1 MSGRGGN
8 NNDSAGGRSG
18 GQAGGRGGRGRNR
31 NRNRN
36 RRGRG
41 GGDGGGGG
49 GGGNGGRG
57 DGEGGGGRRNT
68 PQKREHESPVNV
80 PGEPAGPGGGGSAK
94 KLAHMTE
101 SRFSDLPIAAESRRA
116 MAEVFRY
123 ETMTEVQ
130 AQTLPLILADGNRDC
145 MAKAKTGT
153 GKTLA
158 FM

>member
-1 MSGRGGN
+1 MN
-8 NNDSAGGRSG
+8 L
-18 GQAGGRGGRGRNR
+18 
-31 NRNRN
+31 
-36 RRGRG
+36 
-41 GGDGGGGG
+41 
-49 GGGNGGRG
+49 
-57 DGEGGGGRRNT
+57 
-68 PQKREHESPVNV
+68 
-80 PGEPAGPGGGGSAK
+80 PGEPARSSGSSTK

-101 SRFSDLPIAAESRRA
+101 SRFADLPIAAESRRA

-130 AQTLPLILADGNRDC
+130 AKTLPLILADGGRDC

>member
-80 PGEPAGPGGGGSAK
+80 PGEPAGPGGGSAK